1 MKSFE
6 QSFMVNC
13 SIDKVWTFYTN
24 IKHLEIVTPPN
35 LKLKIIETSNNHIV
49 EGLRMTVSGRLVLY
63 NSKWNSKISL
73 VDVSKYVYIDE
84 MVKGPFKKW
93 KHIHLFSEI
102 GKNQTVVTDKIEFEL
117 PFFFL
122 GRLMEGYV
130 ENNLKKIFEFRKIQT
145 VSILSNKSVDKYT

>member
-6 QSFMVNC
+6 QSFKVNC
-13 SIDKVWTFYTN
+13 SIDKVWKFYTD

-35 LKLKIIETSNNHIV
+35 LNLKVIETSDKQIV
-49 EGLRMTVSGRLVLY
+49 KGLRMTISGRLFLY
-63 NSKWNSKISL
+63 NSKWNSIISL
-73 VDVSKYVYIDE
+73 VDISKHMYIDE

-93 KHIHLFSEI
+93 KHVHLFSEV
-102 GKNQTVVTDKIEFEL
+102 GKNQTVITDKIEFEL

-122 GRLMEGYV
+122 GKLMEGYV

-145 VSILSNKSVDKYT
+145 VSYLSNKSAGE

>member
-6 QSFMVNC
+6 QSFKVHC
-13 SIDKVWTFYTN
+13 SIDKVWKFYTD

-35 LKLKIIETSNNHIV
+35 LNLKIIETSDKQIV
-49 EGLRMTVSGRLVLY
+49 KGLRMTISGRLFLY
-63 NSKWNSKISL
+63 NSKWNSIISL
-73 VDVSKYVYIDE
+73 VDISKHMYIDE

-93 KHIHLFSEI
+93 KHVHLFSEI
-102 GKNQTVVTDKIEFEL
+102 GKNQTVITDKIEFEL

-122 GRLMEGYV
+122 GKLMEGYV

-145 VSILSNKSVDKYT
+145 VSYLSNKSAGE

>member
-6 QSFMVNC
+6 QSFEVNC
-13 SIDKVWTFYTN
+13 TVDKVWNFYTD
-24 IKHLEIVTPPN
+24 IKHLEIITPPN
-35 LKLKIIETSNNHIV
+35 MKLKIIETSNKQIV
-49 EGLRMTVSGRLVLY
+49 EGLRMTISGRLVLY
-63 NSKWNSKISL
+63 NSKWNSIISL
-73 VDVSKYVYIDE
+73 VDISKHMYIDE

-102 GKNQTVVTDKIEFEL
+102 GKNQTVITDKIEFEM

-130 ENNLKKIFEFRKIQT
+130 ENNLKKIFKFREFQT
-145 VSILSNKSVDKYT
+145 VSNLSNKSAGE

>member
-6 QSFMVNC
+6 QSFKVDC
-13 SIDKVWTFYTN
+13 SIDEVWNFYTD
-24 IKHLEIVTPPN
+24 IKHLEIVTPPK
-35 LKLKIIETSNNHIV
+35 LKLKIIESSDKQIV

-73 VDVSKYVYIDE
+73 VDISKHMYIDE

-122 GRLMEGYV
+122 GKLMEGYV

-145 VSILSNKSVDKYT
+145 VNNLSNKSSDE

>member
-6 QSFMVNC
+6 QSFKVNC
-13 SIDKVWTFYTN
+13 SIDKVWKFYTD

-35 LKLKIIETSNNHIV
+35 LNLKVIETSDKQIV
-49 EGLRMTVSGRLVLY
+49 KGLRMTISGRLFLY
-63 NSKWNSKISL
+63 NSKWNSIISL
-73 VDVSKYVYIDE
+73 VDISKHMYIDE

-93 KHIHLFSEI
+93 NHVHLFSEI
-102 GKNQTVVTDKIEFEL
+102 GENQTVITDKIEFEL

-122 GRLMEGYV
+122 GKLMEGYV

-145 VSILSNKSVDKYT
+145 VSYLSNKSAGE

>member
-6 QSFMVNC
+6 QSFKVDC
-13 SIDKVWTFYTN
+13 SIDEVWNFYTD
-24 IKHLEIVTPPN
+24 IKHLEIVTPPK
-35 LKLKIIETSNNHIV
+35 LKLKIIESSDKQIV

-73 VDVSKYVYIDE
+73 VDISKHMFIDE

-122 GRLMEGYV
+122 GKLMEGYV

-145 VSILSNKSVDKYT
+145 VNNLSNKSADE

>member
-13 SIDKVWTFYTN
+13 SIDKVWNFYTN

-102 GKNQTVVTDKIEFEL
+102 GKNQTVVTDRIEFEL

-145 VSILSNKSVDKYT
+145 VSNLSNKSVDKYT

>member
-6 QSFMVNC
+6 QSFKVNC
-13 SIDKVWTFYTN
+13 SIDKVWKFYTD

-35 LKLKIIETSNNHIV
+35 LNLKIIETSDKQIIK
-49 EGLRMTVSGRLVLY
+49 GLRMTISGRLFLY
-63 NSKWNSKISL
+63 NSKWNSIISL
-73 VDVSKYVYIDE
+73 VDISKHMYIDE

-93 KHIHLFSEI
+93 KHVHLFSEI
-102 GKNQTVVTDKIEFEL
+102 GEIQTVITDKIEFEL

-122 GRLMEGYV
+122 GKLMEGYV

-145 VSILSNKSVDKYT
+145 VSYLSNKSAGE

>member
-6 QSFMVNC
+6 QSFKVNC
-13 SIDKVWTFYTN
+13 SIDKVWKFYTD

-35 LKLKIIETSNNHIV
+35 LNLKIIETSDKQIIK
-49 EGLRMTVSGRLVLY
+49 GLRMTISGRLFLY
-63 NSKWNSKISL
+63 NSKWNSIISL
-73 VDVSKYVYIDE
+73 VDISRHMYIDE

-93 KHIHLFSEI
+93 KHVHLFSEI
-102 GKNQTVVTDKIEFEL
+102 GEIQTVITDKIEFEL

-122 GRLMEGYV
+122 GKLMEGYV

-145 VSILSNKSVDKYT
+145 VNKLSNKLTGE

>member
-1 MKSFE
+1 MRSFE

-13 SIDKVWTFYTN
+13 HVDEVWNFYTN

-35 LKLKIIETSNNHIV
+35 LKLKIIETSDKQIV
-49 EGLRMTVSGRLVLY
+49 EGLQMTISGRLALY
-63 NSKWNSKISL
+63 NSKWYSKISM
-73 VDVSKYVYIDE
+73 VDVSKYEYIDE

-93 KHIHLFSEI
+93 KHVHLFSEI

-122 GRLMEGYV
+122 GKLMEGYV
-130 ENNLKKIFEFRKIQT
+130 ENSLKKIFEYRKIQT
-145 VSILSNKSVDKYT
+145 VKNLSNKSVDE